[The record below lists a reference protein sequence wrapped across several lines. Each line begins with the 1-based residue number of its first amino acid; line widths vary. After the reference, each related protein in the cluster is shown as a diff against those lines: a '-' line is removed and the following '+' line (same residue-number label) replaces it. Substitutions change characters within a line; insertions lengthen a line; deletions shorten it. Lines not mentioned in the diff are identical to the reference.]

1 VAVHGVVAEEEPF
14 RDLLVREAVRD
25 EAQDLD
31 LPPGEGAGGRTRPIR
46 RRLGGH
52 RLQDLSGPGQLPL
65 RLQLGQ
71 QLQRVARFVRGGL
84 PPAKPGEGVR
94 QLQPGA
100 GHLEGSSRPQE
111 PVDRVLEVLP
121 RLVGM
126 TTADRHMTC
135 GHAGQ
140 STQRGRV
147 GPRRYLTYYLVAVLA
162 AGLTQ
167 LLVTAATG
175 PLFPT
180 VGASGGVFGLLLAY
194 AIYFPRNKVFFLL
207 LPVPI
212 PARVFVFIYA
222 AVELFLGVTGTQEG
236 VAHFA
241 HLGGLVG
248 GALMLAFWRRGRLIR
263 S

>member
-1 VAVHGVVAEEEPF
+1 MPPVTLAIIVANVAVFLAQGAVPGLVIPF
-14 RDLLVREAVRD
+14 ALWPVGADAASGGQVGFHFWQLLTYGF
-25 EAQDLD
+25 L
-31 LPPGEGAGGRTRPIR
+31 
-46 RRLGGH
+46 H
-52 RLQDLSGPGQLPL
+52 
-65 RLQLGQ
+65 
-71 QLQRVARFVRGGL
+71 GGL
-84 PPAKPGEGVR
+84 THLLFNMLGVYMFG
-94 QLQPGA
+94 GA
-100 GHLEGSSRPQE
+100 LEQ
-111 PVDRVLEVLP
+111 V
-121 RLVGM
+121 
-126 TTADRHMTC
+126 
-135 GHAGQ
+135 
-140 STQRGRV
+140 V